1 LAQKLTLSQIA
12 ERFLYLLAVLFTPSI
27 PLFFLYNRNA
37 AQGLLFS
44 HFLIF
49 GGTAA
54 VLSLI
59 LYLLVSKL
67 ALRRRRSVILIALL
81 WASFWFFG
89 LFQKIITRGNDG
101 LSQERIIV
109 YLLAFIV
116 MAGVVLYFVNMSRL
130 VANTVAMLLCLLFA
144 FNFIPGALAVSAG
157 EMQRAVNESSGVL
170 PYEVKIAFNVDLNL
184 PRPNVYWL
192 HMDGLMGFDAVERYF
207 NDPQTELEN
216 KLEERGFVVNRS
228 ARLEAGYTHA
238 AVPAMTSPAFYDSYL
253 ADEFARVAKLT
264 RTLRENSI
272 YTAMT
277 AKGFSLY
284 DIYPQ
289 TEILKAFSDAGYI
302 NIGTPNRVYFPLPVS
317 IDIVGT
323 NVTDIDG
330 IQEAAAPFNRIAD
343 FTNLVVDASAL
354 SVLKEK
360 TDQWLNGIRPVG
372 NTQAIPDYRETVDK
386 YVSGFSDM
394 DWHMEE
400 IVRAIKYF
408 TSAQT
413 PHFVYFVNYTAHC
426 IDVGTEIGGVEYE
439 EIIGRTFIYDEDGNV
454 YKERLE
460 DPNDVF
466 LYYPQHK
473 YALKEMM
480 AQVDTIIENDPEAV
494 IILQGD
500 HGIHGIGNGAD
511 YFDSRFM
518 FQRGYSLEDQLNLN
532 LQVFSAVRVPPQ
544 YGSLT
549 QPLDPLDISRWLVNH
564 FVGEGNY
571 DYVYYKEDNAQ

>member
-1 LAQKLTLSQIA
+1 LAQKRTLSQIA
-12 ERFLYLLAVLFTPSI
+12 ERFLYFLAVLFTPSI

-49 GGTAA
+49 SGTVA

-59 LYLLVSKL
+59 LYLLVSKF

-89 LFQKIITRGNDG
+89 FFQKIITRGNDG

-116 MAGVVLYFVNMSRL
+116 GAGVVLYFVNMSRL
-130 VANTVAMLLCLLFA
+130 VANTVAVLLCLLFA

-157 EMQRAVNESSGVL
+157 EIQRAENIRSGVL
-170 PYEVKIAFNVDLNL
+170 PYEVKTTFNVDPNL

-216 KLEERGFVVNRS
+216 ELVERGFVVNRS
-228 ARLEAGYTHA
+228 ARLEAGYTSVA
-238 AVPAMTSPAFYDSYL
+238 IPAMTSPVFYDSYL
-253 ADEFARVAKLT
+253 ADEFVRVAKLT
-264 RTLRENSI
+264 RNPRSNSI
-272 YTAMT
+272 YTAMA
-277 AKGFSLY
+277 AKGFSLD

-289 TEILKAFSDAGYI
+289 TEILKAFSYVGYI
-302 NIGTPNRVYFPLPVS
+302 NIGTPNSVYFPLPVDV
-317 IDIVGT
+317 DIVGT
-323 NVTDIDG
+323 TVADIDG
-330 IQEAAAPFNRIAD
+330 IREAVAPFDRLIN
-343 FTNLVVDASAL
+343 FTNLIVDASAL
-354 SVLKEK
+354 SIFKEK
-360 TDQWLNGIRPVG
+360 TEEWINNIGVAENTRP
-372 NTQAIPDYRETVDK
+372 IPDYHETVNK
-386 YVSGFSDM
+386 YISGSDS
-394 DWHMEE
+394 DSHIE
-400 IVRAIKYF
+400 IMVRGIKYA
-408 TSAQT
+408 TSVQT
-413 PHFVYFVNYTAHC
+413 PHFVYFFNGTAHC
-426 IDVGTEIGGVEYE
+426 NAINDTKIGEIDYGEF
-439 EIIGRTFIYDEDGNV
+439 IGRVFIYDENGNV
-454 YKERLE
+454 YKKRLE
-460 DPNDVF
+460 DPHDVL

-480 AQVDTIIENDPEAV
+480 AQVDTILEDDPGAV
-494 IILQGD
+494 IILQAD
-500 HGIHGIGNGAD
+500 HGIHGIGNGAE
-511 YFDSRFM
+511 YFDSEFM
-518 FQRGYSLEDQLNLN
+518 FERGYSLEDQLNLI

-544 YGSLT
+544 YGGCLT

-571 DYVYYKEDNAQ
+571 KYLYYNEED